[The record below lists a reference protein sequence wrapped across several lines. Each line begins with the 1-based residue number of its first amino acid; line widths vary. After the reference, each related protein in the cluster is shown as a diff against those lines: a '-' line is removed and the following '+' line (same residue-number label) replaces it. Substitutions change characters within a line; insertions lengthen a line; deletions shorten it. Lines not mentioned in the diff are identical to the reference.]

1 MHDRSCVVPVM
12 YEPVAGMELLTHFDR
27 KVMSERVSVWAGAI
41 DRAGMVASTACFLH
55 CLLTPIVVSLAS
67 VYAHFLPAEEPVHRV
82 LAVVVA
88 MIGALSLFVGFRK
101 HKRWSVVI
109 LMAAGL
115 LAIFAGAFYGDRLHS
130 HWAEVL
136 VTLSGSVCLISAHR
150 RNHTFCRSCQD
161 CSSGD

>member
-1 MHDRSCVVPVM
+1 MFQRAP
-12 YEPVAGMELLTHFDR
+12 
-27 KVMSERVSVWAGAI
+27 VWAGVM
-41 DRAGMVASTACFLH
+41 DRVGMVASAACFVH
-55 CLLTPIVVSLAS
+55 CLLTPIVLSLMS
-67 VYAHFLPAEEPVHRV
+67 VYAHLLPSEEHIHRV
-82 LAVVVA
+82 LAVFVAVVGA
-88 MIGALSLFVGFRK
+88 MSLLLGY
-101 HKRWSVVI
+101 KRHRRRSVLV